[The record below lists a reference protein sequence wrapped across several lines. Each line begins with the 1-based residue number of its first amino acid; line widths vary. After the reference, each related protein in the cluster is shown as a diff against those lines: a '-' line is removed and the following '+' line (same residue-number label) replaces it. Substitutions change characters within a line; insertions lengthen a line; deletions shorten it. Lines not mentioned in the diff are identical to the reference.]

1 MRDGNNKS
9 IQFNPGHNAEK
20 ISYRPADSQNLPV
33 MQRRTGR
40 KNTVD
45 PIGYIIFLHC
55 PEPGFVFAFRLALS
69 FP

>member
-45 PIGYIIFLHC
+45 PFEGFFSLFC
-55 PEPGFVFAFRLALS
+55 PFDFFQA
-69 FP
+69 